1 MCSTSEKATTSSAG
15 AGPAGS
21 AGLRLDHRRHG
32 GRGARQRRR
41 QVRHRGGARR
51 HHLGHASPLTAE
63 TVFQQALTRTCPA
76 GIPFRGS
83 TSVQIGAVAFAHQ
96 AVAVESQ
103 HFVDQLATVV
113 AVVDH
118 QRRLAAV
125 DADDLEL
132 EVGLLGQRGRPVLPQ
147 RGLTAHHS
155 PTLGHHARG
164 HRRGEQDVVV
174 EVFEHRLDIVCVPG
188 PHPLVRV
195 ALRVGSW
202 HDS

>member
-1 MCSTSEKATTSSAG
+1 M
-15 AGPAGS
+15 
-21 AGLRLDHRRHG
+21 
-32 GRGARQRRR
+32 
-41 QVRHRGGARR
+41 
-51 HHLGHASPLTAE
+51 
-63 TVFQQALTRTCPA
+63 
-76 GIPFRGS
+76 
-83 TSVQIGAVAFAHQ
+83 AFAHQ

-125 DADDLEL
+125 DADHPEL
-132 EVGLLGQRGRPVLPQ
+132 EVGLAGQRGRPVLPQ
-147 RGLTAHHS
+147 RGLTTHRS

-188 PHPLVRV
+188 PHPPVCV